1 MCRSPDTKSTCQ
13 GAKDIPPEDKDVPV
27 ERGDL
32 PPEGNRYSSS
42 RIDRHA
48 MADPPRF
55 AIADGRGDV
64 CEKGRPWAAFLRTN
78 AWRVGINRTIAIP
91 PGSYAT
97 LLRCLSTRDFA
108 TSIASSRLG

>member
-1 MCRSPDTKSTCQ
+1 MCRSPDTKLTCQ

-27 ERGDL
+27 ERGNL

-55 AIADGRGDV
+55 AHRRRPGGCLRKKPPVGDLFKN
-64 CEKGRPWAAFLRTN
+64 E
-78 AWRVGINRTIAIP
+78 
-91 PGSYAT
+91 
-97 LLRCLSTRDFA
+97 CLES
-108 TSIASSRLG
+108 